1 MSVLITN
8 QQEKQ
13 KLDIEYIHETAQK
26 ILDALEYPESEL
38 SILITDDLHIA
49 ELNQE
54 YLNRKGP
61 TNVIAF
67 PMYDDPADFQAPA
80 WESDSGEPPHLLG
93 DVVVSVETAQK
104 EGQEMGI
111 TMMERFTQLLIHGI
125 LHLMG
130 YDHEKTE
137 EDAVNMETKT
147 DELWKKV
154 GGEV

>member
-1 MSVLITN
+1 MSVMITD
-8 QQEKQ
+8 QQEMY
-13 KLDIEYIHETAQK
+13 KLDTEHIRETAQK
-26 ILDALEYPESEL
+26 ILDAMEYPESEL
-38 SILITDDLHIA
+38 SILIVADSHIA

-80 WESDSGEPPHLLG
+80 WNSEEDAPPHLLG
-93 DVVVSVETAQK
+93 DVVISMETAQK
-104 EGQEMGI
+104 EGEDMGI

-137 EDAVNMETKT
+137 EDAVKMERKS
-147 DELWKKV
+147 DELWQNV
-154 GGEV
+154 TGEV

>member
-8 QQEKQ
+8 QQEKH
-13 KLDIEYIHETAQK
+13 KLDIEYIIETAQK
-26 ILDALEYPESEL
+26 ILDALECPESEL
-38 SILITDDLHIA
+38 SILITDDSHIA
-49 ELNQE
+49 DLNQE

-80 WESDSGEPPHLLG
+80 LESDSDAPPHLLG
-93 DVVVSVETAQK
+93 DVVISVETAQK
-104 EGQEMGI
+104 EGQEMEI

-125 LHLMG
+125 LHLIG

-137 EDAVNMETKT
+137 EEAVNMETKT
-147 DELWKKV
+147 DELLKKLR
-154 GGEV
+154 GEV